1 MGQFGHI
8 MFSFLSTK
16 RALLSNNGNIAE
28 RQKKPNLTELA
39 QILCDLLRLLS

>member
-1 MGQFGHI
+1 MGQFGYI

-16 RALLSNNGNIAE
+16 IALLSNNENIAE